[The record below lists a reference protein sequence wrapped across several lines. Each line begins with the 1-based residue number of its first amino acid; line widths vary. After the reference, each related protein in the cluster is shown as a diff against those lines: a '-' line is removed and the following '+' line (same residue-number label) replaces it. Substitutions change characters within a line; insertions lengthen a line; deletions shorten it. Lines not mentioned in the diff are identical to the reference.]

1 MHDENSANMTKVIIS
16 KDQNGA
22 YRQLTCTGHAEFK
35 ESGNDIVC
43 AAVSVL
49 VINTINAL
57 EELAG
62 ESFETVTDEEAGFIN
77 CDFTN
82 PLQERSVFL
91 LDTLVFGLKNI
102 QKEYGKKYLQVKFK
116 EV

>member
-1 MHDENSANMTKVIIS
+1 MTKIVIR

-22 YRQLTCTGHAEFK
+22 YRQVICSGHAGYANAGK
-35 ESGNDIVC
+35 DIVC
-43 AAVSVL
+43 ASVSVL

-62 ESFETVTDEEAGFIN
+62 EFFEVTTSEDDGYIC
-77 CDFTN
+77 CDFQN
-82 PLQERSVFL
+82 PLQDRSVFL
-91 LDTLVFGLKNI
+91 LDAMVYGLENI
-102 QKEYGKKYLQVKFK
+102 QKEYGKKYLQVKFE

>member
-1 MHDENSANMTKVIIS
+1 MTKVIIS
-16 KDQNGA
+16 KSPDGT
-22 YRQLTCTGHAEFK
+22 YKQLTCSGHAGFADA
-35 ESGNDIVC
+35 GNDIVC

-49 VINTINAL
+49 VINTINSL

-62 ESFETVTDEEAGFIN
+62 ETFETVTDEGAGFIH

-82 PLQERSVFL
+82 PLQDKSIFL
-91 LDTLVFGLKNI
+91 LDSLVFGLKNI
-102 QKEYGKKYLQVKFK
+102 EKEYGKKYLQVKFK

>member
-1 MHDENSANMTKVIIS
+1 MTTITIS
-16 KDQNGA
+16 KDKNGS
-22 YRQLTCTGHAEFK
+22 YRQLTCMGHAGYANA
-35 ESGNDIVC
+35 GNDIVC
-43 AAVSVL
+43 ASVSVL

-62 ESFETVTDEEAGFIN
+62 ERLEVAADEAEGFIN
-77 CDFTN
+77 CDFTA

-91 LDTLVFGLKNI
+91 LDAMVYGLENI
-102 QKEYGKKYLQVKFK
+102 QKEYGNKYLKVKFK

>member
-1 MHDENSANMTKVIIS
+1 MTKIIIR
-16 KDQNGA
+16 KDRDGS
-22 YRQLTCTGHAEFK
+22 YRQLSCTGHAGFDNK
-35 ESGNDIVC
+35 GKDIVC

-49 VINTINAL
+49 VINTVNAL

-62 ESFETVTDEEAGFIN
+62 ERFTVTQDEASGSLN
-77 CDFTN
+77 CLFDT

-91 LDTLVFGLKNI
+91 LDAMVYGLQHI
-102 QKEYGKKYLQVKFK
+102 QEEYGKHYLQVKFE

>member
-1 MHDENSANMTKVIIS
+1 MTTIKIGKS
-16 KDQNGA
+16 PDGA
-22 YRQLTCTGHAEFK
+22 YKQIICSGHAGFAGRK
-35 ESGNDIVC
+35 DSYDVVC
-43 AAVSVL
+43 ASVSVL

-62 ESFETVTDEEAGFIN
+62 ETFKTASIRCDFET
-77 CDFTN
+77 

-91 LDTLVFGLKNI
+91 LDAMVYGLENI
-102 QKEYGKKYLQVKFK
+102 EKQYGKKYLQVDFE